1 MVEKKY
7 TVNQKKHTHCFWVT
21 YSFSLQKKNPLFKEK
36 KQLVPNEDWT
46 CSDPASLQELSFTLW
61 VVLGFFQPPSTRE
74 TYADVKLDHLP
85 HKSGKIDV
93 IVFVEN
99 C

>member
-1 MVEKKY
+1 MFRSRIL
-7 TVNQKKHTHCFWVT
+7 TGTFIH
-21 YSFSLQKKNPLFKEK
+21 SLGG
-36 KQLVPNEDWT
+36 V
-46 CSDPASLQELSFTLW
+46 
-61 VVLGFFQPPSTRE
+61 GFFQPPSTRE

-85 HKSGKIDV
+85 HKSGNIDV

>member
-1 MVEKKY
+1 MVEKKN
-7 TVNQKKHTHCFWVT
+7 TRLTKKTHTLFLGYIFFFVT
-21 YSFSLQKKNPLFKEK
+21 KEESTFQRK